1 MYPIELK
8 HLSSLCKKF
17 ELDPFEIDHSLTYY
31 ENKKHLLSLV
41 SCGVSSPLFESASK
55 RDLAYFEN
63 AELRH
68 EQRHEYR
75 KGSICPRCRE
85 SGSGMHPKWVLNHQK
100 RRYEP
105 YWYFAHSVNNRVK
118 WCYVNKRLALEI
130 LSSPETASKY
140 NIK

>member
-8 HLSSLCKKF
+8 HLSRLCEKF

-41 SCGVSSPLFESASK
+41 SGSLFESASK
-55 RDLAYFEN
+55 RDYAFFEN
-63 AELRH
+63 T
-68 EQRHEYR
+68 EQSHNYR
-75 KGSICPRCRE
+75 KGSICPRCRGE
-85 SGSGMHPKWVLNHQK
+85 GSGLHPKWVLNSRK
-100 RRYEP
+100 KRYEP
-105 YWYFAHSVNNRVK
+105 YWYFAHSTSKGVK
-118 WCYVNKRLALEI
+118 WCYINKRLAIEI